1 MEIFL
6 DTAKIEEIREAAK
19 LGVIS
24 GVTTNPSL
32 MMTAGRSDY
41 KEVTQ
46 EVCYLVQG
54 PVSAEV
60 TELEADKMVEQ
71 AKEIAQWS
79 PHVVIKIPVT
89 AEGLQAISTLVE
101 LEVEPESICQ
111 GCAWLGQCDTDP
123 DIAHD
128 PSGRASGR
136 SLVYTWGIR
145 TNATLVF
152 SANQALLAALA
163 GASFVSI
170 FVGRLDDAGNDGMQV
185 VADIVEIFETYGL
198 DTEIIAASIR
208 HPMHIVEAALLGADI
223 ATVPYDVLMQAIKHP
238 LTDVGIE
245 RFLADW
251 RKVSQ
256 K

>member
-1 MEIFL
+1 MQIFL
-6 DTAKIEEIREAAK
+6 DTAKIEEIREAVE

-32 MMTAGRSDY
+32 MMRAGRGDY
-41 KEVTQ
+41 KAVAQ
-46 EVCYLVQG
+46 EICYLVQG

-60 TELEADKMVEQ
+60 TSTEAEEMVEQ
-71 AKEIAQWS
+71 AKAIAQWS
-79 PHVVIKIPVT
+79 PHVVVKIPVT
-89 AEGLQAISTLVE
+89 AEGLRAIHALSE
-101 LEVEPESICQ
+101 LTPDPDNICR
-111 GCAWLGQCDTDP
+111 GCPWRGKCQTDP
-123 DIAHD
+123 DVAHD
-128 PSGRASGR
+128 LA
-136 SLVYTWGIR
+136 LTWGIR

-163 GASFVSI
+163 GASYVSP

-185 VADIVEIFETYGL
+185 VADIVEIFAAYGFETQV
-198 DTEIIAASIR
+198 IAASIR
-208 HPMHIVEAALLGADI
+208 HPMHIVQAALLGADI
-223 ATVPYDVLMQAIKHP
+223 ATVPYAVLMKAIKHP

-251 RKVSQ
+251 AKVS

>member
-1 MEIFL
+1 MQIFL
-6 DTAKIEEIREAAK
+6 DTAKIEEIREAVE

-32 MMTAGRSDY
+32 MMRAGRGDY
-41 KEVTQ
+41 KAVAQ
-46 EVCYLVQG
+46 EICYLVQG

-60 TELEADKMVEQ
+60 TSTEAEEMVEQ
-71 AKEIAQWS
+71 AKAIAQWS
-79 PHVVIKIPVT
+79 PHVVVKIPVT
-89 AEGLQAISTLVE
+89 AEGLRAIHALSE
-101 LEVEPESICQ
+101 LTPDPDNICQ
-111 GCAWLGQCDTDP
+111 GCPWRGKCQTDP
-123 DIAHD
+123 DVAHD
-128 PSGRASGR
+128 LA
-136 SLVYTWGIR
+136 LTWGIR

-163 GASFVSI
+163 GASYVSP

-185 VADIVEIFETYGL
+185 VADIVEIFAAYGFETQ
-198 DTEIIAASIR
+198 IIAASIR
-208 HPMHIVEAALLGADI
+208 HPMHIVQAALLGADI
-223 ATVPYDVLMQAIKHP
+223 ATVPYAVLMKAIKHP

-251 RKVSQ
+251 AKVS

>member
-1 MEIFL
+1 MEIYL

-19 LGVIS
+19 LGIIG

-32 MMTAGRSDY
+32 MMKAGRGDY

-46 EVCYLVQG
+46 EICYIVQG

-60 TELEADKMVEQ
+60 TSTKAEEMVEQ

-89 AEGLQAISTLVE
+89 VEGLEAIHALSQLTPDADAMCVGCPWKGKCDT
-101 LEVEPESICQ
+101 EPEV
-111 GCAWLGQCDTDP
+111 
-123 DIAHD
+123 AHD
-128 PSGRASGR
+128 LA
-136 SLVYTWGIR
+136 LTWGIR

-163 GASFVSI
+163 GAAFVSP
-170 FVGRLDDAGNDGMQV
+170 FVGRLDDAGHDGMGV

-198 DTEIIAASIR
+198 GAQVIAASIR
-208 HPMHIVEAALLGADI
+208 HPRHIIQAALAGADI
-223 ATVPYDVLMQAIKHP
+223 ATVPYAVLMKAIKHP

-251 RKVSQ
+251 AKVSR
-256 K
+256 

>member
-1 MEIFL
+1 MQIFL
-6 DTAKIEEIREAAK
+6 DTAKIEEIREAVE

-32 MMTAGRSDY
+32 MMRAGRGDY
-41 KEVTQ
+41 KAVAQ
-46 EVCYLVQG
+46 EICYLVQG

-60 TELEADKMVEQ
+60 TSTEAEEMVEQ
-71 AKEIAQWS
+71 AKAIAQWS
-79 PHVVIKIPVT
+79 PHVVVKIPVT
-89 AEGLQAISTLVE
+89 AEGLKAIHALSE
-101 LEVEPESICQ
+101 LTPDPDNICQ
-111 GCAWLGQCDTDP
+111 GCPWRGKCQTDP
-123 DIAHD
+123 DVAHD
-128 PSGRASGR
+128 LA
-136 SLVYTWGIR
+136 LTWGIR

-163 GASFVSI
+163 GASYVSP

-185 VADIVEIFETYGL
+185 VADIVDIFATYGFETQ
-198 DTEIIAASIR
+198 IIAASIR
-208 HPMHIVEAALLGADI
+208 HPMHIVQAALLGADI
-223 ATVPYDVLMQAIKHP
+223 ATVPYAVLMKAIRHP

-251 RKVSQ
+251 AKVS

>member
-6 DTAKIEEIREAAK
+6 DTARIEEIREAAN

-32 MMTAGRSDY
+32 MMRAGRSDY
-41 KEVTQ
+41 KEVAQ
-46 EVCYLVQG
+46 EICYVVQG

-60 TELEADKMVEQ
+60 TALEADEMVAQ
-71 AKEIAQWS
+71 ALEIAQWS

-89 AEGLQAISTLVE
+89 AEGLKAISTLFE
-101 LEVEPESICQ
+101 LEVDPESICQ

-123 DIAHD
+123 DIAHEM
-128 PSGRASGR
+128 A
-136 SLVYTWGIR
+136 LTWGIR

-163 GASFVSI
+163 GATFVSI

-185 VADIVEIFETYGL
+185 VADTVEIFETYGL
-198 DTEIIAASIR
+198 DAQIIAASIR
-208 HPMHIVEAALLGADI
+208 HPMHITEAALLGADI
-223 ATVPYDVLMQAIKHP
+223 ATMPYDVLMKAIKHP
-238 LTDVGIE
+238 LTDAGVE
-245 RFLADW
+245 RFMADW
-251 RKVSQ
+251 AKV
-256 K
+256 KDGVVGK

>member
-1 MEIFL
+1 MRVFL

-32 MMTAGRSDY
+32 MMRAGRSDY
-41 KEVTQ
+41 KAVTQ
-46 EVCYLVQG
+46 EVCYLVQA

-60 TELEADKMVEQ
+60 TELESDKMVEQ

-101 LEVEPESICQ
+101 SEVKPESICQ

-123 DIAHD
+123 DLAHD
-128 PSGRASGR
+128 LA
-136 SLVYTWGIR
+136 LTWGIR

-152 SANQALLAALA
+152 SANQALLVALA

-185 VADIVEIFETYGL
+185 VADTVDIFENYGL
-198 DTEIIAASIR
+198 ESEIIAASIR

-251 RKVSQ
+251 RKASQ
-256 K
+256 R